1 MRRAYLFFMQRLR
14 IARTSCFSTNCLN
27 KLAIGSTSR
36 MICLVCSSSKPL
48 IRIVGK
54 CRPDAAILRQS
65 SIPLIP
71 GIQTSNCRH
80 ALMAGNS
87 LASNSCAL

>member
-1 MRRAYLFFMQRLR
+1 MRREYLFFMQP
-14 IARTSCFSTNCLN
+14 AHRTHQLFFNEL
-27 KLAIGSTSR
+27 LEQAGGSTSR
-36 MICLVCSSSKPL
+36 MICLVWSSSKPL